1 MGITRG
7 CLLLIGGI
15 VVLLLVMLGVSYCLL
30 SLSPPL
36 KAEMTP
42 VLMTAEA
49 VQRFDQKVETFVAE
63 IEAAVAEGQE
73 KQVSLVI
80 SEEEANSKLVDIL
93 AEGDMPLENVL
104 INFLEGEF
112 LACGIADIPGIDVQV
127 AVRGRVEMMENGPKV
142 VTEDVNLGRLPLSQG
157 MRNGIINSLLDFWVE
172 PDEIETGLSDLPWQ
186 ITDIQITDGQL
197 AIVGETTK
205 L

>member
-1 MGITRG
+1 
-7 CLLLIGGI
+7 
-15 VVLLLVMLGVSYCLL
+15 
-30 SLSPPL
+30 
-36 KAEMTP
+36 
-42 VLMTAEA
+42 
-49 VQRFDQKVETFVAE
+49 
-63 IEAAVAEGQE
+63 
-73 KQVSLVI
+73 
-80 SEEEANSKLVDIL
+80 
-93 AEGDMPLENVL
+93 MPLENVL

-127 AVRGRVEMMENGPKV
+127 VVRGRVEMMENGPKV
-142 VTEDVNLGRLPLSQG
+142 VTEDVNLGRLPLPQG

-172 PDEIETGLSDLPWQ
+172 PGEIETGLSYLPWQ